1 MKINE
6 KTSMNNAENR
16 IKSDEFMENSYE
28 QINKDISKILLEMR
42 KEKQNGIDN
51 NDDFNQQ
58 YLKDED
64 KGNSILYN
72 NNINNKLNPNINNSF
87 IDIKMNNYLNNY
99 SLMNNQML
107 KYNNIIENN
116 KNIKQPNNNYPINIL
131 INNSPFYN
139 SHITNKNNNEKNKPF
154 LKQNDDE
161 KNIAG
166 SYNVDTLNNIINVS
180 NIIKNKDKRT
190 TLIIRNIPN
199 KYTISLLLMEL
210 NVNFTNK
217 FDLIFLPQDK
227 KNDSNLG
234 YGFINFINPLHLI
247 LFYEEFMGKK
257 WNFSNS
263 KKICFL
269 AYSNCQGKDE
279 VINYALILNHF
290 QNIILFSLEK
300 RIINENLTIYA

>member
-1 MKINE
+1 
-6 KTSMNNAENR
+6 
-16 IKSDEFMENSYE
+16 
-28 QINKDISKILLEMR
+28 
-42 KEKQNGIDN
+42 
-51 NDDFNQQ
+51 
-58 YLKDED
+58 
-64 KGNSILYN
+64 
-72 NNINNKLNPNINNSF
+72 
-87 IDIKMNNYLNNY
+87 
-99 SLMNNQML
+99 ML
-107 KYNNIIENN
+107 KYNNINIIENN

-139 SHITNKNNNEKNKPF
+139 GNIINKNNNEKNKPF

-180 NIIKNKDKRT
+180 DIIKNKDKRT

-279 VINYALILNHF
+279 VINYMLKIFGKNNNF
-290 QNIILFSLEK
+290 NEKIRKSFYINNNKNIKVPLEIPIKYQIKFESYHPHSLYYKKNNKIFIVETFEK
-300 RIINENLTIYA
+300 